1 MSGTPDPAS
10 LTGSRSGQT
19 TLNTESEGSLGTS
32 WQTARRPLDMTLPP
46 YGVGLDQ
53 GASLA
58 RELPGGTSPSR
69 PATRIPT
76 DRQPPPTVPWLVSG
90 WCSLPQAPRAVV
102 GRSEGAVEQGACW
115 TSEWH
120 IRTVGGLEAG
130 EVSPV
135 PPQPETS
142 SVDQPGHA
150 QWRYRAAVGG
160 NAPRPCPAD
169 SGACCCATKATP
181 SVRSVAF
188 GRGDDRWHCDGF
200 SMRLLRVGP
209 TPTT

>member
-76 DRQPPPTVPWLVSG
+76 DRQPPQRFRGWFPAGVHSPRRPGPLWVVLKVLLSREPVGLVSG
-90 WCSLPQAPRAVV
+90 TFEQLEDSRPVRLRRCRTAGNIF
-102 GRSEGAVEQGACW
+102 GRSTWPCAVALSSGRRWECAAALPCRFWRVLLCAQ
-115 TSEWH
+115 SH
-120 IRTVGGLEAG
+120 SDGLFG
-130 EVSPV
+130 
-135 PPQPETS
+135 
-142 SVDQPGHA
+142 
-150 QWRYRAAVGG
+150 R
-160 NAPRPCPAD
+160 
-169 SGACCCATKATP
+169 
-181 SVRSVAF
+181 VRSW
-188 GRGDDRWHCDGF
+188 RR
-200 SMRLLRVGP
+200 
-209 TPTT
+209 